1 MSKLSLQETYA
12 PEGIC
17 FGCGCK
23 NDKGLGVKSFVE
35 GDRVLSEWLPDSHH
49 EAFPGVL
56 NGGIIGSIMDCHCN
70 WAAAHYIMQDQSL
83 KATPCTVTAEY
94 TIKLKRPTP
103 SNILLTLDAKL
114 SKIDKNRALIE
125 AVLIAEEKVCAV
137 CTGLFVAVGE
147 DHPAYHRW

>member
-1 MSKLSLQETYA
+1 MSKISLQETFA
-12 PEGIC
+12 PDGIC

-35 GDRVLSEWLPDSHH
+35 GDNVLSEFLPESHH

-56 NGGIIGSIMDCHCN
+56 NGGVIGSIMDCHCN
-70 WAAAHYIMQDQSL
+70 WAAAHYIMQDQGFET
-83 KATPCTVTAEY
+83 TPCTVTAEY

-103 SNILLTLDAKL
+103 SGILLALDAKL
-114 SKIDKNRALIE
+114 SRIDKNKAWVE
-125 AVLIAEEKVCAV
+125 ADLIADGKVCAV